1 MVLVVAVSLYDSLGV
16 IVDSVWVNVTVFATN
31 VTCLGGQCSEGG
43 GGGKPANGDY
53 NYKVTSCSG
62 CNSMYVTH
70 AHARTRTHA
79 RTHAHDAHV
88 ACRRNRVVYDRDLW
102 QKISDK
108 ERQRLVRA
116 ASFNAHAHA
125 HALG

>member
-1 MVLVVAVSLYDSLGV
+1 MVVAVSLYDSLGV

-43 GGGKPANGDY
+43 GGGKPNNGGY

-70 AHARTRTHA
+70 THARTRTHA
-79 RTHAHDAHV
+79 RTH
-88 ACRRNRVVYDRDLW
+88 
-102 QKISDK
+102 
-108 ERQRLVRA
+108 
-116 ASFNAHAHA
+116 
-125 HALG
+125 